1 MLCKLDVGRV
11 EEICN
16 QMLTDGIWMLLKL
29 DHFFITG
36 LYIQSYI
43 IRQEMDINGS
53 FWEEI
58 RKYWGMWK

>member
-16 QMLTDGIWMLLKL
+16 QMLTDGICMLLKL

-36 LYIQSYI
+36 LYIQSNI

-58 RKYWGMWK
+58 RKY